1 MFILLSSHST
11 IHSLYPMTDSSVGHM
26 IRVANVDL
34 DEEEEVPFSL
44 DGEDESFNMETV
56 ESSDKRSPDIHV

>member
-1 MFILLSSHST
+1 
-11 IHSLYPMTDSSVGHM
+11 MTDSSVGHM